1 MQGKLYIVATPIG
14 NLSDMTPRGIQTL
27 TDVDM
32 IAAEDT
38 RHSRILLSYFGIKTP
53 TFSCHKFNEEKRGAF
68 FISALQEGKSIAL
81 ISDAGTPCISDPG
94 HRLVKMAAEAG
105 IEVISICGANA
116 VAAALS
122 VSGFDASQFI
132 FLGFLP
138 RSIKEIEKKIN
149 VIPYGFSHPLV
160 FYESPLRITKTLAW
174 LAENYPA
181 ADICLCNDLT
191 KRYERIYR
199 GIPETVQ
206 EELSQNPNAGKGEYT
221 CVIRLNAEEKT
232 EDIEE
237 LSLEAQLVD
246 IMVRESATLKDA
258 ANILHKNIS
267 GVNRK
272 TIYTAMLHVKELL
285 Q

>member
-1 MQGKLYIVATPIG
+1 MHGKLYIVATPIG

-27 TDVDM
+27 TDADM

-38 RHSRILLSYFGIKTP
+38 RHSKVLLSYFGIKTP
-53 TFSCHKFNEEKRGAF
+53 TFSCHKFNEEKRGDF
-68 FISALQEGKSIAL
+68 FITSLKEGKSIAL

-94 HRLVKMAAEAG
+94 HRLVKMAYEAG

-122 VSGFDASQFI
+122 VSGFDASQFM

-138 RSIKEIEKKIN
+138 RSAKEIEKKFT
-149 VIPYGFSHPLV
+149 PFHFPHPIV

-174 LAENYPA
+174 MAENYPV

-199 GIPETVQ
+199 GSPETIL
-206 EELSQNPNAGKGEYT
+206 EELMQNPNAGKGEYT
-221 CVIRLNAEEKT
+221 CVTCLNAEEET
-232 EDIEE
+232 EDIED

-246 IMVRESATLKDA
+246 IIVKHSCTLKDA
-258 ANILHKNIS
+258 ANILHKNS
-267 GVNRK
+267 TGVNRK
-272 TIYTAMLHVKELL
+272 TIYTAMLKVKELL